1 MILRIAVIAF
11 LYITLTSFAETKEI
25 KQASVEELN
34 GTVNIRRKNEEKAAA
49 LHEIISGRDA
59 IKTGTSSRA
68 ELKFWDKSFAR
79 LGSNTIFSFDP
90 EHRNLLIRQGTGLF
104 VVPKGLGGTTISSP
118 SATAGILGTT
128 VYLNVSRDVTEYY
141 CLEGKCQ
148 IGPHVLNPG
157 DRITIPQR
165 GSYSAPIRSFDAKE
179 FLQTNELVLGF
190 KKPLASKE
198 LILKAAEKT
207 Q

>member
-1 MILRIAVIAF
+1 MIIRIAAIAF
-11 LYITLTSFAETKEI
+11 FCITLTSFAETKVT

-34 GTVNIRRKNEEKAAA
+34 GTVSIRRESDEKAAA
-49 LHEIISGRDA
+49 LHDIISGRDA
-59 IKTGTSSRA
+59 IKTGNSSRA
-68 ELKFWDKSFAR
+68 ELRFWDKSFAR

-90 EHRNLLIRQGTGLF
+90 EHRNLVIRQGTGLF

-128 VYLNVSRDVTEYY
+128 VYLNVGRDVTEYY

-165 GSYSAPIRSFDAKE
+165 GSYSAPIRNFDVKE
-179 FLQTNELVLGF
+179 FLESNELVLDF
-190 KKPLASKE
+190 KKPLASKD
-198 LILKAAEKT
+198 LILKAAQKN